1 MFDIIGKYQAS
12 VFGNLADI
20 GPSPEIIS
28 KLLMLFSDKNLL
40 PGTFTEISAQ
50 IPQPQTRLRLSS
62 QNNEWNLNFATHR
75 LDIEK
80 NATYPKG
87 QNLGTVEEFAE
98 QAHEFF
104 NRILTEFKKKGN
116 RIALIT
122 SGLLKEMPE
131 EKLAD
136 IYDKLFKPIPFYGD
150 NSPFEWNTRSV
161 ARKTLEIN
169 GIQEPINVITNINR
183 VRGQLMQP
191 SNILEF
197 DRIEI
202 GFDINTIQENQ
213 ETRFS
218 VGAIESFFSGANVIR
233 NQILKDLEVF
243 LDV

>member
-20 GPSPEIIS
+20 SPSPELIS
-28 KLLMLFSDKNLL
+28 KLLMLFKDN
-40 PGTFTEISAQ
+40 
-50 IPQPQTRLRLSS
+50 

-80 NATYPKG
+80 NATDPKG
-87 QNLGTVEEFAE
+87 QNLGTAEEFAE
-98 QAHEFF
+98 QAHELFS
-104 NRILTEFKKKGN
+104 RILTEFKKKGN
-116 RIALIT
+116 RISLIT

-136 IYDKLFKPIPFYGD
+136 IYDRLFNPIPFYGD
-150 NSPFEWNTRSV
+150 TSPFEWNTRSV
-161 ARKTLEIN
+161 ARRTLEIN
-169 GIQEPINVITNINR
+169 GIQESINVITDINR

-191 SNILEF
+191 NNILEF
-197 DRIEI
+197 NRIEI

-218 VGAIESFFSGANVIR
+218 VDVIESFFSGANEIR

>member
-1 MFDIIGKYQAS
+1 MFDMIGKYQAS
-12 VFGNLADI
+12 IFGNLADI
-20 GPSPEIIS
+20 SPSPELIS
-28 KLLMLFSDKNLL
+28 KLLMLFKDKNLL
-40 PGTFTEISAQ
+40 PSTFQEISVHT
-50 IPQPQTRLRLSS
+50 PRSQTRLRLSS

-80 NATYPKG
+80 NATDPKG
-87 QNLGTVEEFAE
+87 QNIGTVEEFAE

-116 RIALIT
+116 RISLIT

-136 IYDKLFKPIPFYGD
+136 IYDRLFNPIPFYGD
-150 NSPFEWNTRSV
+150 NPPFEWNTRSV
-161 ARKTLEIN
+161 ARRTLEIKS
-169 GIQEPINVITNINR
+169 IQESINVITDINR

-191 SNILEF
+191 NNILEF
-197 DRIEI
+197 NRIEI

-213 ETRFS
+213 ETRFT
-218 VGAIESFFSGANVIR
+218 VDAIESFFSDANEIR